1 GRHPTTA
8 LCLECWSPGAR
19 MLDYGCGT
27 GVLLCAAAMLGC
39 GDVVGVDIDDEILK
53 VARLNVAANDLEG
66 VEITHGRHVVPGAFA
81 PADVV
86 VANILVGALSRPS
99 MVATLA
105 LGCKP
110 GAKLCL
116 SGFRPGAETEVL
128 LQLYRPFFTFDQS
141 GYAERAPD
149 AHGQEYRGTWTR
161 VVATRNVDSAET
173 RRQLI
178 DKIADD
184 AVNG

>member
-1 GRHPTTA
+1 VPSGRGRAVPDA
-8 LCLECWSPGAR
+8 DESGCLRVAK
-19 MLDYGCGT
+19 GT
-27 GVLLCAAAMLGC
+27 
-39 GDVVGVDIDDEILK
+39 
-53 VARLNVAANDLEG
+53 R
-66 VEITHGRHVVPGAFA
+66 R
-81 PADVV
+81 
-86 VANILVGALSRPS
+86 
-99 MVATLA
+99 LA